1 MQLIFAYKIGCI
13 RGSSEIPLLSLLG
26 IVCVCGRVARRGL
39 GCDWE
44 NVTTQAAEVKFKSTR
59 IHFIDFIISL
69 LWYGG

>member
-1 MQLIFAYKIGCI
+1 MNVS
-13 RGSSEIPLLSLLG
+13 RHR
-26 IVCVCGRVARRGL
+26 VCVATWPGG
-39 GCDWE
+39 GCDRE